1 MAAAKTHPSVLIIG
15 AGFGGIAQAI
25 ELRRHGIT
33 DVTILE
39 AADGVGG
46 TWRFNTYPGAA
57 CDIPSQM
64 YSFSFAQRRD
74 WSRPCSPQPEILS
87 YLEGVAADH
96 GITPLVV
103 TKAPVDRCDWDAGS
117 ATWTATL
124 ADGRTYTADLLIS
137 ATGQLNHPVN
147 ARVRGLD
154 DFAGIQFHSARWRH
168 DVDLTGKRVAVIGT
182 GASAVQLVPEVAK
195 VARHLDVYQRTGNW
209 FMPRWNNPYPERY
222 IWAIKHVPG
231 LQRLRRWWIFEVTES
246 ITRAIRNPNTLGP
259 IARGMSTAFMRWQL
273 RGDAELRRKVWPNY
287 TWGCKRVL
295 FTSRFIP
302 ALRRPNVDLVTDAI
316 DEVVP
321 TGIRTADGT
330 VRPVDVIIHGTGFAS
345 TNFMLPTQIAGEG
358 GRTLE
363 ETWAQTGPHAH
374 YGMTVP
380 GSRTSSC
387 STARTRTP
395 RAARS
400 SCTSRRRP
408 PTCGRRSSCS
418 LARGR
423 RRSRCAA
430 RWPMPADRALQPR
443 FDGTAWLDC
452 DSWYRDQTGR
462 IVTNWPGYVSEYLAA
477 VKTLDAA
484 DFALTPAAAPQP
496 A

>member
-1 MAAAKTHPSVLIIG
+1 M
-15 AGFGGIAQAI
+15 
-25 ELRRHGIT
+25 
-33 DVTILE
+33 
-39 AADGVGG
+39 
-46 TWRFNTYPGAA
+46 
-57 CDIPSQM
+57 
-64 YSFSFAQRRD
+64 
-74 WSRPCSPQPEILS
+74 
-87 YLEGVAADH
+87 
-96 GITPLVV
+96 
-103 TKAPVDRCDWDAGS
+103 
-117 ATWTATL
+117 
-124 ADGRTYTADLLIS
+124 
-137 ATGQLNHPVN
+137 
-147 ARVRGLD
+147 
-154 DFAGIQFHSARWRH
+154 
-168 DVDLTGKRVAVIGT
+168 
-182 GASAVQLVPEVAK
+182 
-195 VARHLDVYQRTGNW
+195 
-209 FMPRWNNPYPERY
+209 
-222 IWAIKHVPG
+222 
-231 LQRLRRWWIFEVTES
+231 TES
-246 ITRAIRNPNTLGP
+246 ITRAIRNPGTLGP

-363 ETWAQTGPHAH
+363 DTWAQTGPHAH

-380 GSRTSSC
+380 GFPNLFVLYGPNTNTSGGSIIMYLEAQAAYVRQAIELL
-387 STARTRTP
+387 ARTRSATIEV
-395 RAARS
+395 
-400 SCTSRRRP
+400 RREV
-408 PTCGRRSSCS
+408 
-418 LARGR
+418 AD
-423 RRSRCAA
+423 A
-430 RWPMPADRALQPR
+430 ADRALQAR

-477 VKTLDAA
+477 VKTIDAA

>member
-1 MAAAKTHPSVLIIG
+1 MTAAKTHPSVLIIG

-39 AADGVGG
+39 AADGLGG

-103 TKAPVDRCDWDAGS
+103 TNAAVDRCDWDAS
-117 ATWTATL
+117 TATWTATL
-124 ADGRTYTADLLIS
+124 ADGRTFTADILIS

-168 DVDLTGKRVAVIGT
+168 DVDLAGKRVAVIGT

-195 VARHLDVYQRTGNW
+195 VAGHLDVYQRTGNW

-246 ITRAIRNPNTLGP
+246 ITRAIRNPQTLGP
-259 IARGMSTAFMRWQL
+259 IARTMSTAFMRWQL
-273 RGDAELRRKVWPNY
+273 RGDEELRRKVWPNY

-302 ALRRPNVDLVTDAI
+302 ALRRPNVELVTDPI

-321 TGIRTADGT
+321 TGIRTTDGV

-380 GSRTSSC
+380 GFPNLFVLYGPNTNTSGGSIIMYLE
-387 STARTRTP
+387 AQAAYVRQ
-395 RAARS
+395 AIELLARS
-400 SCTSRRRP
+400 GSATIEVRREV
-408 PTCGRRSSCS
+408 
-418 LARGR
+418 AE
-423 RRSRCAA
+423 A
-430 RWPMPADRALQPR
+430 ADRALQAR

-477 VKTLDAA
+477 VKTIDAA
-484 DFALTPAAAPQP
+484 DFALKPAAAPMP